1 MFMGPMYIQPP
12 PIVYLVTAAAALG
25 MVVGLFWIHRIGGQ
39 GDDEGRPIFRYRA
52 EGRPRP
58 RPPERRRFARP
69 SLPDAIR
76 RRTTIRWL
84 ATRLE
89 LAIAVACAAISV
101 ALWMVGPHTTSALFL
116 GPDWGTPLAIVG
128 IAGYL
133 VGLAWMI
140 RIAREPA
147 ETGHTVW
154 RSRDG

>member
-1 MFMGPMYIQPP
+1 M
-12 PIVYLVTAAAALG
+12 YLVTAAAALG

-89 LAIAVACAAISV
+89 LAIAVACAAIPV
-101 ALWMVGPHTTSALFL
+101 ALWMVGLPRTSAMFMGP
-116 GPDWGTPLAIVG
+116 GPDLGTPLAVAGTVG
-128 IAGYL
+128 CL

-140 RIAREPA
+140 RIARGPA
-147 ETGHTVW
+147 GTGRTVW